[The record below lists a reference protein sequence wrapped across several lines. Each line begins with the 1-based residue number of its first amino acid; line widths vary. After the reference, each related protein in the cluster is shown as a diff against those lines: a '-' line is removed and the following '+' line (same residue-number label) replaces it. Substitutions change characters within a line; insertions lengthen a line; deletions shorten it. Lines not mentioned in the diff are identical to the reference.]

1 MNCIEFP
8 DLSIP
13 LIITTSIMQKRSVFK
28 GLETLIIKESNRIE
42 ALKSE
47 MLKYGACLE
56 KKDNQVFIKS
66 DKLKPP
72 KKIFDTYNDNR
83 IAMSIAPLALKF
95 PYIIMNNIDVIKK
108 SYPNFWNDLKEVGF
122 IISPVTD
129 LNS

>member
-1 MNCIEFP
+1 M
-8 DLSIP
+8 
-13 LIITTSIMQKRSVFK
+13 
-28 GLETLIIKESNRIE
+28 
-42 ALKSE
+42 
-47 MLKYGACLE
+47 
-56 KKDNQVFIKS
+56 FIKS

-72 KKIFDTYNDNR
+72 KKIFDTYNDHR